1 MNQTSNLLSKLQI
14 QVEKWRQDNYQSE
27 KYPLI
32 RDILE
37 HAKKQ
42 DFLRQSQFEA
52 IETYFYLRTELNN
65 PTLLDLY
72 KQLFEKPK
80 EIREALNLKIDP
92 LLLLELTENGEDL
105 FEKIQTDTDFV
116 KKYKLDGLYE
126 SINLDYPSYIL
137 ALTMGAGKTLL
148 IASIIVCEFALSLE
162 YPEGGFMKNALVFAP
177 GKTILESLREI
188 SLLPISKI
196 IPLRLAK
203 LLQANLKLTYTRDG
217 EKDLPVTKES
227 SFNLIVTNTE
237 KITLRKRN
245 KNNKQDRLE
254 FEAKEER
261 NKLEANWRLQK
272 IASLPSLGIFSDEA
286 HHTYG
291 QDLDKDLKRIR
302 ETINWIHQ
310 ETNLICVV
318 NTTGTPYVKGEMLK
332 DVVFWYGLDQ
342 GIKQNILKSLENSI
356 QTFDMKEED
365 NGLVAGTIIKDFFGD
380 YENIKLPNGS
390 RAKIAFYFKSQE
402 HLLETKTHIE
412 KALTEI
418 NQSTSLILK
427 NTQQSSKDEIAEFNN
442 LNHPANSKRVILMI
456 DKGTEGWNCPS
467 LFATALIREVSATS
481 NFILQASTRCLR
493 QVKGNNHK
501 ARIYLSTK
509 NQLVLDKAL
518 KENFHTSLH
527 DLSRVEAN
535 MQEQILTIKK
545 SDMPKLVI
553 TKTRRKIVRK
563 LLENISFDLKE
574 AKETEIQ
581 SIFLSRYNLDGTGL
595 KATGEVEKIK
605 NNKEIDIWTATNLIC
620 RNYHLPSLKVKT
632 ALNKLYPNQS
642 LPTSH
647 LQDLFAQIEAQT
659 TNYETVLEKITEAL
673 AIIKTMDENNQ
684 PIFEKDENG
693 YFYHCIRYNKNLT
706 KHLLHQDDEKLANPN
721 KLGFHYTPYNFDS
734 DPEQD
739 FFEKI
744 LPQVNLKKQEIQDIY
759 FTGGLTNPNYSDF
772 YFEWKDENGNYHN
785 YFPDFLIVLKTQ
797 KFVIVEIKQVGK
809 EQDPEVLAK
818 VGAVRQIENINPE
831 KFRYEILYTESP
843 VNTQKIQ
850 TVINQIEDLKN

>member
-1 MNQTSNLLSKLQI
+1 MNQNTSNLLYKLQT
-14 QVEKWRQDNYQSE
+14 QVEKWRQDIYQNE

-32 RDILE
+32 RDILD
-37 HAKKQ
+37 HIKKQ
-42 DFLRQSQFEA
+42 EFLRQPQFEA
-52 IETYFYLRTELNN
+52 IETYFYLRIELGS

-72 KQLFEKPK
+72 KQLFETPK
-80 EIREALNLKIDP
+80 ELREAFNLYIDP
-92 LLLLELTENGEDL
+92 LLLLELNENGEDL
-105 FEKIQTDTDFV
+105 FEKIKNDTEFV
-116 KKYKLDGLYE
+116 KKHKLDGLYE

-137 ALTMGAGKTLL
+137 ALTMGVGKTLL

-188 SLLPISKI
+188 SLLPINKI
-196 IPLRLAK
+196 IPSRLAK

-227 SFNLIVTNTE
+227 SFNLVVTNTE
-237 KITLRKRN
+237 KITLRK
-245 KNNKQDRLE
+245 NNRARDLFEQ
-254 FEAKEER
+254 EAKEER
-261 NKLEANWRLQK
+261 SKLEANWRLQK
-272 IASLPSLGIFSDEA
+272 IASLPNLGIFSDEA

-310 ETNLICVV
+310 ETSLICVV
-318 NTTGTPYVKGEMLK
+318 NTTGTPYVKGEILK
-332 DVVFWYGLDQ
+332 DVIFWYGLDQ
-342 GIKQNILKSLENSI
+342 GIKQNILKSLENGI

-365 NGLVAGTIIKDFFGD
+365 NGLVAGTIIKDFFED

-390 RAKIAFYFKSQE
+390 RAKIAFYFKSEE

-412 KALTEI
+412 KALTKI
-418 NQSTSLILK
+418 NQSTNVILK
-427 NTQQSSKDEIAEFNN
+427 NTQQSSKDEITEFNN

-467 LFATALIREVSATS
+467 LFATALIREVSSTS

-501 ARIYLSTK
+501 ARIYLSVK

-535 MQEQILTIKK
+535 MEEQVLTIKK

-563 LLENISFDLKE
+563 LLENKSFDLKE
-574 AKETEIQ
+574 AKESETEG
-581 SIFLSRYNLDGTGL
+581 IFLSRYNLDSSGL
-595 KATGEVEKIK
+595 KATGEVEKIE
-605 NNKEIDIWTATNLIC
+605 NNKEIDIFTATNLIC
-620 RNYHLPSLKVKT
+620 RNYHLQSLKVKT

-642 LPTSH
+642 LPTNH

-693 YFYHCIRYNKNLT
+693 YFYNTIRYNKNLT
-706 KHLLHQDDEKLANPN
+706 KHLLHQEDEKLANPN
-721 KLGFHYTPYNFDS
+721 NLGFHYTPYNFDS

-744 LPQVNLKKQEIQDIY
+744 LPQLNLKKQEIQDIY

-772 YFEWKDENGNYHN
+772 YFEWKDEFGNYHN

-809 EQDPEVLAK
+809 EQDPEVMAK
-818 VGAVRQIENINPE
+818 AEAVRQIENINPE

-850 TVINQIEDLKN
+850 TVINHLEKF

>member
-14 QVEKWRQDNYQSE
+14 QVEKWRTGGYQSE
-27 KYPLI
+27 KYPII

-42 DFLRQSQFEA
+42 DFLRQPQFEA
-52 IETYFYLRTELNN
+52 IEAYFYLRTELNN

-105 FEKIQTDTDFV
+105 FEKIQTDTEFV
-116 KKYKLDGLYE
+116 KKHKLDGLYE

-188 SLLPISKI
+188 SLLPINKI
-196 IPLRLAK
+196 IPTRLAK

-261 NKLEANWRLQK
+261 NRLEANWRLQK

-318 NTTGTPYVKGEMLK
+318 NTTGTPYVKGEILK
-332 DVVFWYGLDQ
+332 DVIFWYGLEQ

-390 RAKIAFYFKSQE
+390 RAKIAFYFKSEE

-418 NQSTSLILK
+418 NLSTNLILK
-427 NTQQSSKDEIAEFNN
+427 NTQKSSKDEITEFNN
-442 LNHPANSKRVILMI
+442 LNNPTSEKRVILMI

-527 DLSRVEAN
+527 DLSRVEAK
-535 MQEQILTIKK
+535 MEEQILTIKK
-545 SDMPKLVI
+545 SDMPRLVI
-553 TKTRRKIVRK
+553 TKLRRKIVRK
-563 LLENISFDLKE
+563 SVENISFNLVE
-574 AKETEIQ
+574 AKESETQ
-581 SIFLSRYNLDGTGL
+581 SVFLSRYNLDSSGL
-595 KATGEVEKIK
+595 KATGEVEKIEK
-605 NNKEIDIWTATNLIC
+605 TQEIDIFTATNLIC
-620 RNYHLPSLKVKT
+620 RNYHLPSLKVKI
-632 ALNKLYPNQS
+632 ALNKLYPNQN
-642 LPTSH
+642 LPINH

-673 AIIKTMDENNQ
+673 AIIKTIDENNQ

-693 YFYHCIRYNKNLT
+693 YFYHTIRYNKNLT
-706 KHLLHQDDEKLANPN
+706 KHLLHQEDEKLTNPN
-721 KLGFHYTPYNFDS
+721 KFGFHYTPYNFDS

-744 LPQVNLKKQEIQDIY
+744 LPRLNLKKQEIQDIY
-759 FTGGLTNPNYSDF
+759 FTGGLTNPNYTDF
-772 YFEWKDENGNYHN
+772 YFEWKDENGNYRG

-809 EQDPEVLAK
+809 EQDPEVLSK
-818 VGAVRQIENINPE
+818 ERAVRQIENINPE

-850 TVINQIEDLKN
+850 TVINHLENL

>member
-1 MNQTSNLLSKLQI
+1 MQNNITLLAKLQT
-14 QVEKWRQDNYQSE
+14 QVEKWRQNNYE
-27 KYPLI
+27 AENYPVI

-42 DFLRQSQFEA
+42 EFLRQPQFEA
-52 IETYFYLRTELNN
+52 IETYFYLRIKLKN

-72 KQLFEKPK
+72 KRLFEKPK
-80 EIREALNLKIDP
+80 ELREAFNLQIDP
-92 LLLLELTENGEDL
+92 LLLLELSENGEDL
-105 FEKIQTDTDFV
+105 FEKIQTDIDFV
-116 KKYKLDGLYE
+116 KKNKLDGLYE

-137 ALTMGAGKTLL
+137 ALTMGAGKTIL

-188 SLLPISKI
+188 SLLPINKI
-196 IPLRLAK
+196 IPSRLAK

-245 KNNKQDRLE
+245 KNVNQDQLD

-318 NTTGTPYVKGEMLK
+318 NTTGTPYVKGEILK
-332 DVVFWYGLDQ
+332 DVIFWYGLDQ
-342 GIKQNILKSLENSI
+342 GIKQNILKSLENEI

-380 YENIKLPNGS
+380 YEKIKLPNGS
-390 RAKIAFYFKSQE
+390 RAKIAFYFKSEE

-418 NQSTSLILK
+418 NLSTNLILK
-427 NTQQSSKDEIAEFNN
+427 NTQQSSKDEITEFNN
-442 LNHPANSKRVILMI
+442 LNHPTNSKRVILMI

-467 LFATALIREVSATS
+467 LFATALIREVSSTS

-535 MQEQILTIKK
+535 MEEQVLTIKK

-563 LLENISFDLKE
+563 SVENISFDLKE
-574 AKETEIQ
+574 AKEGEVH
-581 SIFLSRYNLDGTGL
+581 SIFLSKYNLDGTGL
-595 KATGEVEKIK
+595 KATGEVEKIE
-605 NNKEIDIWTATNLIC
+605 NNQEIDIFTATNLIC
-620 RNYHLPSLKVKT
+620 RNYHLQSLKVKT

-642 LPTSH
+642 LPTNH

-659 TNYETVLEKITEAL
+659 TNYETILEKITEAL
-673 AIIKTMDENNQ
+673 VIIKTIDENNQ
-684 PIFEKDENG
+684 PIFEKDEKG
-693 YFYHCIRYNKNLT
+693 YFYHTIRYNKNLT
-706 KHLLHQDDEKLANPN
+706 KHLLHQEDPKLANPN
-721 KLGFHYTPYNFDS
+721 NLGFHYTPYNFDS

-739 FFEKI
+739 FFEKV
-744 LPQVNLKKQEIQDIY
+744 LPQLNLKKQEIQDIY

-785 YFPDFLIVLKTQ
+785 YFPDFLIVLKTL

-809 EQDPEVLAK
+809 EKDPEVMAK
-818 VGAVRQIENINPE
+818 AQAVRQIQNINPE

-850 TVINQIEDLKN
+850 TVINHLENL